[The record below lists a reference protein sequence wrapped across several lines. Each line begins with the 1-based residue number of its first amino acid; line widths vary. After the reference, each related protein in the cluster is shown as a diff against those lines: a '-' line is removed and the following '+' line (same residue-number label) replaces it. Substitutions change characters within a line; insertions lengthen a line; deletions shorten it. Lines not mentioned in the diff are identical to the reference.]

1 MSANA
6 LIAVAIFAGV
16 FTLIFRGVVERKTA
30 VLAGAGVMLLFGLG
44 SGIYSLSQAV
54 DAIYFETLALIF
66 GMSLVSALL
75 AQSGVF
81 AVVAKRMAAH
91 SMGNGWWV
99 LVIFSLG
106 TYGLSLLVN
115 NLSAMVVI
123 LPVTLAICYQIRINP
138 IPVLIAEVVAS
149 NLGGASTMIG
159 DFPNMI
165 IASAGQLH
173 FVDFISGMMVPCLIL
188 LAAMF
193 AYFQWRRED
202 MDLDG
207 GRPTSGAD
215 AVVALREAVR
225 EQAWEPYL
233 LKVGLALLAAALVG
247 FLVAERFGLSP
258 AWIALWTGFLALSLG
273 RFDRD
278 ALFSACG
285 GSDILFFA
293 GLFVMVGGLA
303 AAGVLQGFEWFI
315 YSVSGGYEMLQLI
328 VLMWLAAVAAIF
340 LNAGAATAFMVP
352 VASEIYLTIGDPVVW
367 WALSLGILAGS
378 CASLTGATAG
388 SVAASHLER
397 FVVEHPGMRAAMA
410 GNATLDFK
418 GYLRWGL
425 PIMFLFLGLS
435 TVYVMIVAH

>member
-6 LIAVAIFAGV
+6 LIAIAIFGSV
-16 FTLIFRGVVERKTA
+16 FALIFRGIVERKTA
-30 VLAGAGVMLLFGLG
+30 VVAGAGVMLLFGLV
-44 SGIYSLSQAV
+44 SGIYPLAQAI

-75 AQSGVF
+75 AKSGVF
-81 AVVAKRMAAH
+81 GLVAKRMAVH

-99 LVIFSLG
+99 LVVFSLG
-106 TYGLSLLVN
+106 TYGLSMLVN

-123 LPVTLAICYQIRINP
+123 LPVTLAICHQIEINP
-138 IPVLIAEVVAS
+138 IPILIAEVVAS

-165 IASAGQLH
+165 IASAAHLH
-173 FVDFISGMMVPCLIL
+173 FIDFISGMMVPCLIL

-193 AYFQWRRED
+193 AYFQWRRD
-202 MDLDG
+202 DIDIDG
-207 GRPTSGAD
+207 GRSPGNGKL
-215 AVVALREAVR
+215 VAAMRDAVR
-225 EQAWEPYL
+225 EQPYEPYL
-233 LKVGLALLAAALVG
+233 LKVGLVLLAAALIG

-278 ALFSACG
+278 SLFSACG
-285 GSDILFFA
+285 GGDILFFT

-303 AAGVLQGFEWFI
+303 AAGVLRGFEWFI
-315 YSVSGGYEMLQLI
+315 YGVSGGYEVLQLI

-340 LNAGAATAFMVP
+340 LNAGAATAFLVP
-352 VASEIYLTIGDPVVW
+352 VAGDMYLSAGDPVVW

-378 CASLTGATAG
+378 SASLTGATAG

-397 FVVEHPGMRAAMA
+397 FVAAHPEMRDAMS
-410 GNATLDFK
+410 GNATLDFRS
-418 GYLRWGL
+418 YLRWGL
-425 PIMFLFLGLS
+425 PIMFLFLVLS
-435 TVYVMIVAH
+435 TIYVMITVR